1 MRTRVCDMFDLE
13 LPLFAFSKAPA
24 VVAAVSKAGGMGV
37 LGAIAYEP
45 EELERHLKWI
55 DEHVDGKP
63 YGVDVVMPA
72 KYQGSE
78 QGGLEKGV
86 LEQMLPAAHRA
97 WVEEL
102 LERYQVPKLPPGEN
116 AYESLLG
123 WTHARTRPQVDV
135 ALEHPIKLLANAL
148 GPPPADVIEKAHQRG
163 VKVAA
168 LTGSVQHAR
177 KQVEAGVDI
186 VIAQGSEAGGH
197 TGDVSTMVLVPE
209 IVDAISPVPVL
220 AAGGIG
226 CGRQIAAA
234 VALGADGAW
243 TGSVW
248 LTTKETDVH
257 PAVVEK
263 LLRAGSR
270 DTVRTR
276 SWTGK
281 HARFLKSAWTEEWD
295 GPKSPGPLPMPL
307 QFMLNADATTRIH
320 RFADAEGSRARELL
334 TSPVG
339 QIVGRMNEQRS
350 VADVIRD
357 MKAELEQSVRR
368 LDAAFRKDGKR

>member
-1 MRTRVCDMFDLE
+1 MFGLE

-72 KYQGSE
+72 KYQGSD
-78 QGGLEKGV
+78 QGGLDKGV

-97 WVEEL
+97 WIEEL

-234 VALGADGAW
+234 IALGADGAW

-263 LLRAGSR
+263 LLKAGSR

-281 HARFLKSAWTEEWD
+281 PARFLKSAWTEEWD

-357 MKAELEQSVRR
+357 MKAELEESVRR